1 LKPEVPNA
9 GQDLIGQTSTGLGTI
24 LIVDDDGSTRRA
36 LRLTLSGMG
45 FTVVEAA
52 RGEEALSLVRVSW
65 FDAVLL
71 DVDMPGMGG
80 VEACRCIRHAIA
92 RLPILMLT
100 VMDSEDDKV
109 LALDAGADDYI
120 TKPFQLR
127 ELTARLRSAVRRRGT
142 KDINQD
148 ATIRHGQLQLDPVR
162 YRVLK
167 NGRPIHLTPKE
178 FEVLHYLM
186 MHAGEPVPHAR
197 LLKSVWG
204 LEYGN
209 ELEYLRTFVRQ
220 LRKKIEDDPRNPQYL
235 LTDAYVG
242 YRFNDQL
249 PQS

>member
-1 LKPEVPNA
+1 M
-9 GQDLIGQTSTGLGTI
+9 STEPLNVQQGTI
-24 LIVDDDGSTRRA
+24 LVVDDDSSTRQT
-36 LRLTLSGMG
+36 LRMTLTEMG

-52 RGEEALSLVRVSW
+52 RGEEALSLVRVTW

-80 VEACRCIRHAIA
+80 VETCRRIRNAVA

-127 ELTARLRSAVRRRGT
+127 ELAARLRSAVRRRVAE
-142 KDINQD
+142 D
-148 ATIRHGQLQLDPVR
+148 ANRDEVIRQGELELDPVK
-162 YRVLK
+162 YRLLK
-167 NGRPIHLTPKE
+167 RGRSIHLTPKE

-186 MHAGEPVPHAR
+186 MHTGEPIPHAR

-204 LEYGN
+204 PEYGN
-209 ELEYLRTFVRQ
+209 ELEYLRTFIRQ
-220 LRKKIEDDPRNPQYL
+220 LRKKIEDNPARPRYL

-242 YRFNDQL
+242 YRFKE
-249 PQS
+249 QSPID

>member
-1 LKPEVPNA
+1 L
-9 GQDLIGQTSTGLGTI
+9 STEPLNVQQGTI
-24 LIVDDDGSTRRA
+24 LVVDDDSSTRQT
-36 LRLTLSGMG
+36 LRMTLTEMG

-52 RGEEALSLVRVSW
+52 RGEEALSLVRVTW

-80 VEACRCIRHAIA
+80 VETCRRIRNAVA

-120 TKPFQLR
+120 TKPFQMR
-127 ELTARLRSAVRRRGT
+127 ELTARLRSAVRRR
-142 KDINQD
+142 NAQD
-148 ATIRHGQLQLDPVR
+148 ANRDAPIRHGSLELDPVK

-167 NGRPIHLTPKE
+167 GGRLIHLTPKE
-178 FEVLHYLM
+178 FEMLHYLM
-186 MHAGEPVPHAR
+186 MHAGEPIPHSR

-204 LEYGN
+204 PEYGN

-220 LRKKIEDDPRNPQYL
+220 LRKKIEDDPRNPKYL

-242 YRFNDQL
+242 YRFSDQG
-249 PQS
+249 PES